1 MKVFPTTLRS
11 EISVNIKIECYE
23 FIEINDSRRLL
34 SCFSGLMTSCSD
46 DDDAGSKVLLRPVT
60 AMEIVQNKA
69 YLSWK
74 SVEGATEYIVEVY
87 KVVDKG
93 EELYKTETVPGDRS
107 SCVIDLDWEENYK
120 FKVKCEGNG
129 RLSGYWETEVTG
141 ILYRPLSIELGE
153 ARTIDTQALISWTP
167 NDTVVI
173 TALTA
178 VPMGL
183 ETVNSQDIKVYNVSS
198 EEYLAVPKI
207 IDDLTPETS
216 YRVSLY
222 SGEEQNSDTYQARI
236 EVKTAVT
243 ENLDE
248 DYGMANRI
256 DLRNEAFDPDYF
268 NKLDWNSLAE
278 GTTFVLPAG
287 KTYVL
292 NSGETVIEF
301 AHSVHFVTPQTL
313 EDYPTFSFDNAFR
326 IVEGGVVDKVTFK
339 RINLRASKSLSEVAD
354 NSLSG
359 KQVICPES
367 DVFLI
372 NTIDFT
378 NCYIENFRS
387 IVRSK
392 KATGN
397 VGAIAFKECTI
408 NAIGNQG
415 IVSTDGKN
423 GNYINDVSF
432 DECTI
437 TNICGIAD
445 LRNSSS
451 GKSISITN
459 TTFCYAP
466 MENSFLFRV
475 DPSIA
480 VKIENCVFGGSMKI
494 DGKLPKFNELGSGGQ
509 DDYTGVYPFSSVNSF
524 QANDRTSSKG
534 NLGLSDSKMST
545 TTLFTAPGTN
555 NFKLNEL
562 FTGCSSVGASI
573 WRR

>member
-1 MKVFPTTLRS
+1 MNLLKLMTVG
-11 EISVNIKIECYE
+11 C
-23 FIEINDSRRLL
+23 LL

-198 EEYLAVPKI
+198 EEYLAGSKI

-248 DYGMANRI
+248 DYGTANRI

-387 IVRSK
+387 IVRSH

-562 FTGCSSVGASI
+562 FTGCSSVGASK

>member
-1 MKVFPTTLRS
+1 MNLLKLMTVG
-11 EISVNIKIECYE
+11 C
-23 FIEINDSRRLL
+23 LL

-198 EEYLAVPKI
+198 EEYLAGSKI

-216 YRVSLY
+216 YRVSFY
-222 SGEEQNSDTYQARI
+222 SGDEQSSDTYQARI
-236 EVKTAVT
+236 EVKTTVT

-248 DYGMANRI
+248 DYGTANRI

-339 RINLRASKSLSEVAD
+339 RINLRASK
-354 NSLSG
+354 SLSG

-562 FTGCSSVGASI
+562 FTGCSSVGASK

>member
-1 MKVFPTTLRS
+1 MNLLKLMTVG
-11 EISVNIKIECYE
+11 C
-23 FIEINDSRRLL
+23 LL

-141 ILYRPLSIELGE
+141 VLYRPLSIELGE

-198 EEYLAVPKI
+198 EEYLAGSKI

-216 YRVSLY
+216 YRVSFY
-222 SGEEQNSDTYQARI
+222 SGDEQSSDTYQARI
-236 EVKTAVT
+236 EVKTTVT

-248 DYGMANRI
+248 DYGTANRI

-534 NLGLSDSKMST
+534 SLGLSDSKMST
-545 TTLFTAPGTN
+545 ATLFTAPGTN
-555 NFKLNEL
+555 IFKLNEL
-562 FTGCSSVGASI
+562 FTGCSSVGASK

>member
-1 MKVFPTTLRS
+1 MNLLKLMTVG
-11 EISVNIKIECYE
+11 C
-23 FIEINDSRRLL
+23 LL

-141 ILYRPLSIELGE
+141 VLYRPLSIELGE
-153 ARTIDTQALISWTP
+153 ARTIDTQALISWMP

-198 EEYLAVPKI
+198 EEYLAGSKI

-216 YRVSLY
+216 YRVSFY
-222 SGEEQNSDTYQARI
+222 SGDEQSSDTYQARI
-236 EVKTAVT
+236 EVKTTVT

-248 DYGMANRI
+248 DYGTANRI

-545 TTLFTAPGTN
+545 ATPVSYTHLTVPTN
-555 NFKLNEL
+555 RE
-562 FTGCSSVGASI
+562 V
-573 WRR
+573 

>member
-1 MKVFPTTLRS
+1 MNLLKLMTVG
-11 EISVNIKIECYE
+11 C
-23 FIEINDSRRLL
+23 LL

-198 EEYLAVPKI
+198 EEYLAGSKI

-248 DYGMANRI
+248 DYGTANRI

-545 TTLFTAPGTN
+545 ATLFTAPGTN
-555 NFKLNEL
+555 IFKLNEL
-562 FTGCSSVGASI
+562 FTGCSSVGASK

>member
-1 MKVFPTTLRS
+1 MNLLKLMTVG
-11 EISVNIKIECYE
+11 C
-23 FIEINDSRRLL
+23 LL

-141 ILYRPLSIELGE
+141 ILYRPLSIELGD

-178 VPMGL
+178 VPMGT

-198 EEYLAVPKI
+198 EEYLAGSKI

-248 DYGMANRI
+248 DYGTANRI

-313 EDYPTFSFDNAFR
+313 DDYPTFSLDNAFR
-326 IVEGGVVDKVTFK
+326 VVEGGVVDKVTFK
-339 RINLRASKSLSEVAD
+339 RVNLKASKSLSEVAD

-415 IVSTDGKN
+415 IVSTDGKS

-445 LRNSSS
+445 LRSNGS
-451 GKSISITN
+451 GKNISITN

-545 TTLFTAPGTN
+545 ATLFTAPGTN

-562 FTGCSSVGASI
+562 FTGCSSVGASK

>member
-1 MKVFPTTLRS
+1 MNLLKLMTVG
-11 EISVNIKIECYE
+11 C
-23 FIEINDSRRLL
+23 LL

-141 ILYRPLSIELGE
+141 VLYRPLSIELGE
-153 ARTIDTQALISWTP
+153 ARTIDTQALISWMP

-198 EEYLAVPKI
+198 EEYLAGSKI

-216 YRVSLY
+216 YRVSFY
-222 SGEEQNSDTYQARI
+222 SGDEQSSDTYQARI
-236 EVKTAVT
+236 EVKTVVT

-248 DYGMANRI
+248 DYGTANRI

-562 FTGCSSVGASI
+562 FTGCSSVGASK

>member
-1 MKVFPTTLRS
+1 MNLLKLMTVG
-11 EISVNIKIECYE
+11 C
-23 FIEINDSRRLL
+23 LL

-74 SVEGATEYIVEVY
+74 SVEGATEYVVEVY

-141 ILYRPLSIELGE
+141 VLYRPLSIELGE

-198 EEYLAVPKI
+198 EEYLAGSKI

-216 YRVSLY
+216 YRVSFY
-222 SGEEQNSDTYQARI
+222 SGDEQSSDTYQARI

-248 DYGMANRI
+248 DYGTANRI

-268 NKLDWNSLAE
+268 NRLDWNSLAE

-301 AHSVHFVTPQTL
+301 AHSVHFVNPQTL

-545 TTLFTAPGTN
+545 ATLFTAPGTN

-562 FTGCSSVGASI
+562 FTGCSSVGASK

>member
-1 MKVFPTTLRS
+1 MNLLKLMTVG
-11 EISVNIKIECYE
+11 C
-23 FIEINDSRRLL
+23 LL

-141 ILYRPLSIELGE
+141 VLYRPLSIELGE

-198 EEYLAVPKI
+198 EEYLAGSKI

-216 YRVSLY
+216 YRVSFY
-222 SGEEQNSDTYQARI
+222 SGDEQSSDTYQARI
-236 EVKTAVT
+236 EVKTTVT

-248 DYGMANRI
+248 DYGTANRI

-509 DDYTGVYPFSSVNSF
+509 DDYTGVYPFSPVNSF
-524 QANDRTSSKG
+524 QANDRSSSKG

-562 FTGCSSVGASI
+562 FTGCSSVGASK

>member
-1 MKVFPTTLRS
+1 MNLLKLMTVG
-11 EISVNIKIECYE
+11 C
-23 FIEINDSRRLL
+23 LL

-74 SVEGATEYIVEVY
+74 SVKGATEYIVEVY

-141 ILYRPLSIELGE
+141 VLYRPLSIELGE

-198 EEYLAVPKI
+198 EEYLAGSKI

-216 YRVSLY
+216 YRVSFY
-222 SGEEQNSDTYQARI
+222 SGDEQSSDTYQARI
-236 EVKTAVT
+236 EVKTTVT

-248 DYGMANRI
+248 DYGTANRI

-494 DGKLPKFNELGSGGQ
+494 DRKLPKFNELGSGGQ

-555 NFKLNEL
+555 IFKLNEL
-562 FTGCSSVGASI
+562 FTGCSSVGASK

>member
-1 MKVFPTTLRS
+1 MNLLKLMTVG
-11 EISVNIKIECYE
+11 C
-23 FIEINDSRRLL
+23 LL

-141 ILYRPLSIELGE
+141 VLYRPLSIELGE

-198 EEYLAVPKI
+198 EEYLAGSKI
-207 IDDLTPETS
+207 IDDSTPETS
-216 YRVSLY
+216 Y
-222 SGEEQNSDTYQARI
+222 SGDEQSSDTYQARI

-248 DYGMANRI
+248 DYGTANRI

-292 NSGETVIEF
+292 NSGETVNEF

-545 TTLFTAPGTN
+545 ATLFTAPGTN

-562 FTGCSSVGASI
+562 FTGCSSVGASK

>member
-1 MKVFPTTLRS
+1 MNLLKLMTVG
-11 EISVNIKIECYE
+11 C
-23 FIEINDSRRLL
+23 LL

-141 ILYRPLSIELGE
+141 VLYRPLSIELGE

-198 EEYLAVPKI
+198 EEYLAGSKI

-216 YRVSLY
+216 YRVSFY
-222 SGEEQNSDTYQARI
+222 SGDEQSSDTYQARI
-236 EVKTAVT
+236 EVKTTVT

-248 DYGMANRI
+248 DYGTANRI

-292 NSGETVIEF
+292 NSGETVVEF

-562 FTGCSSVGASI
+562 FTGCSSVGASK

>member
-1 MKVFPTTLRS
+1 MNLLKLMTVG
-11 EISVNIKIECYE
+11 C
-23 FIEINDSRRLL
+23 LL

-141 ILYRPLSIELGE
+141 VLYRPLSIELGE

-198 EEYLAVPKI
+198 EEYLAGSKI

-216 YRVSLY
+216 YRVSFY
-222 SGEEQNSDTYQARI
+222 SGDEQSSDTYQARI

-248 DYGMANRI
+248 DYGTANRI

-378 NCYIENFRS
+378 NCCIENFRS

-562 FTGCSSVGASI
+562 FTGCSSVGASK

>member
-1 MKVFPTTLRS
+1 MNLLKLMTVG
-11 EISVNIKIECYE
+11 C
-23 FIEINDSRRLL
+23 LL

-141 ILYRPLSIELGE
+141 VLYRPLSIELGE
-153 ARTIDTQALISWTP
+153 ARTIDTQALISWMP

-198 EEYLAVPKI
+198 EEYLAGSKI

-216 YRVSLY
+216 YRVSFY
-222 SGEEQNSDTYQARI
+222 SGDEQSSDTYQARI
-236 EVKTAVT
+236 EVKTTVT

-248 DYGMANRI
+248 DYGTANRI

-326 IVEGGVVDKVTFK
+326 IVEGGVVGKVTFK

-562 FTGCSSVGASI
+562 FTGCSSVGASK

>member
-1 MKVFPTTLRS
+1 MNLLKLMTVG
-11 EISVNIKIECYE
+11 C
-23 FIEINDSRRLL
+23 LL

-129 RLSGYWETEVTG
+129 MLSGYWETEVTG
-141 ILYRPLSIELGE
+141 VLYRPLSIELGE
-153 ARTIDTQALISWTP
+153 ARTIDTQALISWMP

-198 EEYLAVPKI
+198 EEYLAGSKI

-236 EVKTAVT
+236 EVKTTVT

-248 DYGMANRI
+248 DYGTANRI

-562 FTGCSSVGASI
+562 FTGCSSVGASK

>member
-1 MKVFPTTLRS
+1 M
-11 EISVNIKIECYE
+11 N
-23 FIEINDSRRLL
+23 LL
-34 SCFSGLMTSCSD
+34 KLMTVGCLLNCFSGLMTSCSD

-141 ILYRPLSIELGE
+141 VLYRPLSIELGE
-153 ARTIDTQALISWTP
+153 ARTIDTQALISWMP

-198 EEYLAVPKI
+198 EEYLAGSKI

-216 YRVSLY
+216 YRVSFY
-222 SGEEQNSDTYQARI
+222 SGDEQSSDTYQARI
-236 EVKTAVT
+236 EVKTTVT

-248 DYGMANRI
+248 DYRTANRI

-545 TTLFTAPGTN
+545 ATLFTAPGTN

-562 FTGCSSVGASI
+562 FTGCSSVGASK

>member
-1 MKVFPTTLRS
+1 MNLLKLMTVG
-11 EISVNIKIECYE
+11 C
-23 FIEINDSRRLL
+23 LL

-141 ILYRPLSIELGE
+141 VLYRPLSIELGE
-153 ARTIDTQALISWTP
+153 ARTIDTQALISWMP

-178 VPMGL
+178 VPMRL

-198 EEYLAVPKI
+198 EEYLAGSKI

-216 YRVSLY
+216 YRVSFY
-222 SGEEQNSDTYQARI
+222 SGDEQSSDTYQARI
-236 EVKTAVT
+236 EVKTTVT

-248 DYGMANRI
+248 DYGTANRI

-562 FTGCSSVGASI
+562 FTGCSSVGASK

>member
-1 MKVFPTTLRS
+1 MNLLKLMTVG
-11 EISVNIKIECYE
+11 C
-23 FIEINDSRRLL
+23 LL

-87 KVVDKG
+87 KVVDKD

-141 ILYRPLSIELGE
+141 ILYRPLSIELGD

-178 VPMGL
+178 VPMGT

-198 EEYLAVPKI
+198 EEYLAGSKI

-248 DYGMANRI
+248 DYGTANRI

-313 EDYPTFSFDNAFR
+313 DDYPTFSLDNAFR
-326 IVEGGVVDKVTFK
+326 VVEGGVVDKVTFK
-339 RINLRASKSLSEVAD
+339 RVNLKASKSLSEVAD

-509 DDYTGVYPFSSVNSF
+509 DDYTGVYPFSPVNSF
-524 QANDRTSSKG
+524 QANDRSSSKG

-545 TTLFTAPGTN
+545 TTLFTATGTN

-562 FTGCSSVGASI
+562 FTGCSSVGASK

>member
-1 MKVFPTTLRS
+1 MNLLKLMTVG
-11 EISVNIKIECYE
+11 C
-23 FIEINDSRRLL
+23 LL

-120 FKVKCEGNG
+120 FKMKCEGNG

-198 EEYLAVPKI
+198 EEYLAGSKI

-222 SGEEQNSDTYQARI
+222 SGDEQSSDTYQARI

-248 DYGMANRI
+248 DYGTANRI

-278 GTTFVLPAG
+278 GTTFVLPVG

-545 TTLFTAPGTN
+545 ATLFTAPETN

-562 FTGCSSVGASI
+562 FTGCSSVGASK

>member
-1 MKVFPTTLRS
+1 MNLLKLMTVG
-11 EISVNIKIECYE
+11 C
-23 FIEINDSRRLL
+23 LL

-141 ILYRPLSIELGE
+141 VLYRPLSIELGE

-198 EEYLAVPKI
+198 EEYLAGSKI

-216 YRVSLY
+216 YRVSFY
-222 SGEEQNSDTYQARI
+222 SGDEQSSDTYQARI
-236 EVKTAVT
+236 EVKTTVT

-248 DYGMANRI
+248 DYGTANRI

-534 NLGLSDSKMST
+534 SLGLSDSKMSPA
-545 TTLFTAPGTN
+545 TLFTAPGTN

-562 FTGCSSVGASI
+562 FTGCSSVGASK

>member
-1 MKVFPTTLRS
+1 MNLLKLMTVG
-11 EISVNIKIECYE
+11 C
-23 FIEINDSRRLL
+23 LL

-120 FKVKCEGNG
+120 FKVNCEGNG

-141 ILYRPLSIELGE
+141 ILYRPLSIELGD

-178 VPMGL
+178 VPMGT

-198 EEYLAVPKI
+198 EEYLAGSKI

-222 SGEEQNSDTYQARI
+222 SGEGQNSDTYQARI

-248 DYGMANRI
+248 DYGTANRI

-313 EDYPTFSFDNAFR
+313 DDYPTFSLDNAFR
-326 IVEGGVVDKVTFK
+326 VVEGGVVDKVTFK
-339 RINLRASKSLSEVAD
+339 RVNLKASKSLSEVAD

-415 IVSTDGKN
+415 IVSTDGKS

-445 LRNSSS
+445 LRSNGS
-451 GKSISITN
+451 GKNISITN

-545 TTLFTAPGTN
+545 ATLFTAPGTN

-562 FTGCSSVGASI
+562 FTGCSSVGASK

>member
-1 MKVFPTTLRS
+1 MNLLKLMTVG
-11 EISVNIKIECYE
+11 C
-23 FIEINDSRRLL
+23 LL

-120 FKVKCEGNG
+120 FKMKCEGNG

-198 EEYLAVPKI
+198 EEYLAGSKI

-248 DYGMANRI
+248 DYGTANRI

-562 FTGCSSVGASI
+562 FTGCSSVGASK

>member
-1 MKVFPTTLRS
+1 MNLLKLMTVG
-11 EISVNIKIECYE
+11 C
-23 FIEINDSRRLL
+23 LL
-34 SCFSGLMTSCSD
+34 SCFSGLMTSCSY

-141 ILYRPLSIELGE
+141 VLYRPLSIELGE
-153 ARTIDTQALISWTP
+153 ARTIDTQALISWMP

-198 EEYLAVPKI
+198 EEYLAGSKI

-216 YRVSLY
+216 YRVSFY
-222 SGEEQNSDTYQARI
+222 SGDEQSSDTYQARI

-248 DYGMANRI
+248 DYGTANRI

-545 TTLFTAPGTN
+545 ATLFTAPGTN

-562 FTGCSSVGASI
+562 FTGCSSVGASK

>member
-1 MKVFPTTLRS
+1 MNLLKLMTVG
-11 EISVNIKIECYE
+11 C
-23 FIEINDSRRLL
+23 LL

-87 KVVDKG
+87 KVVNKG

-178 VPMGL
+178 VPMGT

-198 EEYLAVPKI
+198 EEYLAGSKI

-222 SGEEQNSDTYQARI
+222 SGDEQSSDTYQARI

-248 DYGMANRI
+248 DYGTANRI

-292 NSGETVIEF
+292 TSGETVIEF

-494 DGKLPKFNELGSGGQ
+494 DGKLPNFNELGSGGQ

-524 QANDRTSSKG
+524 QANDRSSSKG
-534 NLGLSDSKMST
+534 NLRLSDSKMST

-562 FTGCSSVGASI
+562 FTGCSSVGASK

>member
-1 MKVFPTTLRS
+1 MNLLKLMTVG
-11 EISVNIKIECYE
+11 C
-23 FIEINDSRRLL
+23 LL

-87 KVVDKG
+87 KVVNKG

-198 EEYLAVPKI
+198 EEYLAGSKI

-222 SGEEQNSDTYQARI
+222 SGDEQSSDTYQARI

-248 DYGMANRI
+248 DYGTANRI

-339 RINLRASKSLSEVAD
+339 RVNLRASKSLSEVAD

-562 FTGCSSVGASI
+562 FTGCSSVGASK

>member
-1 MKVFPTTLRS
+1 MNLLKLMTVG
-11 EISVNIKIECYE
+11 C
-23 FIEINDSRRLL
+23 LL

-46 DDDAGSKVLLRPVT
+46 DDDAGSKVSLRPVT

-141 ILYRPLSIELGE
+141 VLYRPLSIELGE
-153 ARTIDTQALISWTP
+153 ARTIDTQALISWMP

-198 EEYLAVPKI
+198 EEYLAGSKI

-216 YRVSLY
+216 YRVSFY
-222 SGEEQNSDTYQARI
+222 SGDEQSSDTYQARI
-236 EVKTAVT
+236 EVKTTVT

-248 DYGMANRI
+248 DYGTANRI

-562 FTGCSSVGASI
+562 FTGCSSVGASK

>member
-1 MKVFPTTLRS
+1 MNLLKLMTVG
-11 EISVNIKIECYE
+11 C
-23 FIEINDSRRLL
+23 LL

-198 EEYLAVPKI
+198 EEYLAGSKI

-248 DYGMANRI
+248 DYGTANRI

-367 DVFLI
+367 DVFLL

-562 FTGCSSVGASI
+562 FTGCSSVGASK

>member
-1 MKVFPTTLRS
+1 MNLLKLMTVG
-11 EISVNIKIECYE
+11 C
-23 FIEINDSRRLL
+23 LL

-129 RLSGYWETEVTG
+129 RLSGYWETAVTG

-198 EEYLAVPKI
+198 EEYLAGSKI

-248 DYGMANRI
+248 DYGTANRI

-562 FTGCSSVGASI
+562 FTGCSSVGASK

>member
-1 MKVFPTTLRS
+1 MNLLKLMTVG
-11 EISVNIKIECYE
+11 C
-23 FIEINDSRRLL
+23 LL

-87 KVVDKG
+87 KVVDKD

-141 ILYRPLSIELGE
+141 ILYRPLSIELGD

-178 VPMGL
+178 VPMGT

-198 EEYLAVPKI
+198 EEYLAGSKI

-248 DYGMANRI
+248 DYGTANRI

-509 DDYTGVYPFSSVNSF
+509 DDYTGVYPFSPVNSF
-524 QANDRTSSKG
+524 QANDRSSSKG

-562 FTGCSSVGASI
+562 FTGCSSVGASK

>member
-1 MKVFPTTLRS
+1 MNLLKLMTVG
-11 EISVNIKIECYE
+11 C
-23 FIEINDSRRLL
+23 LL

-198 EEYLAVPKI
+198 EEYLAGSKI

-248 DYGMANRI
+248 DYGTANRI

-545 TTLFTAPGTN
+545 NTLFTAPGTN

-562 FTGCSSVGASI
+562 FTGCSSVGASK

>member
-1 MKVFPTTLRS
+1 MNLLKLMTVG
-11 EISVNIKIECYE
+11 C
-23 FIEINDSRRLL
+23 LL

-198 EEYLAVPKI
+198 EEYLAGSKI

-248 DYGMANRI
+248 DYGTANRI

-466 MENSFLFRV
+466 MEFRV

-562 FTGCSSVGASI
+562 FTGCSSVGASK

>member
-1 MKVFPTTLRS
+1 MNLLKLMTVG
-11 EISVNIKIECYE
+11 CQ
-23 FIEINDSRRLL
+23 L

-198 EEYLAVPKI
+198 EEYLAGSKI

-248 DYGMANRI
+248 DYGTANRI

-562 FTGCSSVGASI
+562 FTGCSSVGASK

>member
-1 MKVFPTTLRS
+1 MNLLKLMTVG
-11 EISVNIKIECYE
+11 C
-23 FIEINDSRRLL
+23 LL

-141 ILYRPLSIELGE
+141 VLYRPLSIELGE
-153 ARTIDTQALISWTP
+153 ARTIDTQALISWMP

-198 EEYLAVPKI
+198 EEYLAGSKI

-216 YRVSLY
+216 YRVSFY
-222 SGEEQNSDTYQARI
+222 SGDEQSSDTYQARI
-236 EVKTAVT
+236 EVKTVVT

-248 DYGMANRI
+248 DYGTANRI

-392 KATGN
+392 KAIGN

-562 FTGCSSVGASI
+562 FTGCSSVGASK

>member
-1 MKVFPTTLRS
+1 MNLLKLMTVG
-11 EISVNIKIECYE
+11 C
-23 FIEINDSRRLL
+23 LL

-74 SVEGATEYIVEVY
+74 SVEGATEYVVEVY

-141 ILYRPLSIELGE
+141 VLYRPLSIELGE
-153 ARTIDTQALISWTP
+153 ARTIDTQALISWMP

-198 EEYLAVPKI
+198 EEYLAGSKI

-216 YRVSLY
+216 YRVSFY
-222 SGEEQNSDTYQARI
+222 SGDEQSSDTYQARI

-248 DYGMANRI
+248 DYGTANRI

-268 NKLDWNSLAE
+268 NRLDWNSLAE

-545 TTLFTAPGTN
+545 ATLFTAPGTN

-562 FTGCSSVGASI
+562 FTGCSSVGASK

>member
-1 MKVFPTTLRS
+1 MNLLKLMTVG
-11 EISVNIKIECYE
+11 C
-23 FIEINDSRRLL
+23 LL

-120 FKVKCEGNG
+120 FKMKCEGNG

-198 EEYLAVPKI
+198 EEYLAGSKI

-216 YRVSLY
+216 YRVSFY
-222 SGEEQNSDTYQARI
+222 SGDEQSSDTYQARI

-248 DYGMANRI
+248 DYGTANRI

-268 NKLDWNSLAE
+268 NRLDWNSLAE

-562 FTGCSSVGASI
+562 FTGCSSVGASK

>member
-1 MKVFPTTLRS
+1 MNLLKLMTVG
-11 EISVNIKIECYE
+11 C
-23 FIEINDSRRLL
+23 LL

-141 ILYRPLSIELGE
+141 VLYRPLSIELGE
-153 ARTIDTQALISWTP
+153 ARTIDTQALISWMP

-198 EEYLAVPKI
+198 EEYLAGSKI

-222 SGEEQNSDTYQARI
+222 SGDEQSSDTYQARI
-236 EVKTAVT
+236 EVKTVVT

-248 DYGMANRI
+248 DYGTANRI

-392 KATGN
+392 KAIGN

-545 TTLFTAPGTN
+545 TTLFTAPETN

-562 FTGCSSVGASI
+562 FTGCSSVGASK

>member
-1 MKVFPTTLRS
+1 MNLLKLMTVG
-11 EISVNIKIECYE
+11 C
-23 FIEINDSRRLL
+23 LL

-198 EEYLAVPKI
+198 EEYLAGSKI

-222 SGEEQNSDTYQARI
+222 SGDEQSSDTYQARI

-248 DYGMANRI
+248 DYGTANRI

-480 VKIENCVFGGSMKI
+480 VKIENSVFGGSMKI

-562 FTGCSSVGASI
+562 FTGCSSVGASK